1 MCHHSPQQKS
11 WYRQYLHH
19 CDHSQGVQH
28 LLNSWYHVP
37 DHPVATVNI
46 IITLYSLA
54 MENRGEEQLQVPRCG
69 HLPRSAASLFFS
81 SSLPN
86 TRWVHHIFPE
96 LLLAFVLK
104 RFPSPFKAPTCH
116 KPLFISQNKMS
127 HRREATPLSS
137 VWERLVSNLSSCT
150 CSSASSP
157 ALWSGSNG
165 LVQESMQLHS
175 HSTLLVDSSFTPF
188 HLSWR
193 YGGVKM
199 HAFECKS
206 VFTLEQWFFKSFF
219 QVTDWPQKKKASC

>member
-11 WYRQYLHH
+11 WYRQYLHD
-19 CDHSQGVQH
+19 CDHSQGVRH

-54 MENRGEEQLQVPRCG
+54 MENRGEEQWELQVARCG

-86 TRWVHHIFPE
+86 TRWVHHIFPK

-104 RFPSPFKAPTCH
+104 RFPSPFKAPACH

-157 ALWSGSNG
+157 ALWTGSNG
-165 LVQESMQLHS
+165 LVQGSMQLHS
-175 HSTLLVDSSFTPF
+175 HSTPLVGQQLYSIPSFMEI
-188 HLSWR
+188 R
-193 YGGVKM
+193 R
-199 HAFECKS
+199 CKNACLW
-206 VFTLEQWFFKSFF
+206 VQRCLCTRAMIF
-219 QVTDWPQKKKASC
+219 